1 MRLRTVALVSIL
13 FLIIAVAC
21 GGNGGDGQE
30 PTATT
35 PPGAAATDTPAAE
48 VPTEPPQEN
57 RPTATT
63 ARTASFSLCLLEPE
77 EADEALGEFVTGFPG
92 GNLSCTYQT
101 DSGIYARFELGSPDD
116 LQPDADFEG
125 VPGEPVAGIGEE
137 AVWFSGV
144 QLPSHHFDFDEVV
157 TLGVLSLRQDDVH
170 LRIMLNLPALDSAT
184 QLELVTGLAAI
195 AISRL
200 P

>member
-1 MRLRTVALVSIL
+1 MALRTVALVSIL
-13 FLIIAVAC
+13 VLIIVVAC
-21 GGNGGDGQE
+21 GGNGGDEEE

-35 PPGAAATDTPAAE
+35 PPGAAATDTPADE
-48 VPTEPPQEN
+48 VPTQLPEGN
-57 RPTATT
+57 TAVATT
-63 ARTASFSLCLLEPE
+63 APTARFSLCLLEPE

-101 DSGIYARFELGSPDD
+101 DSGIYVRFELGSQDD
-116 LQPDADFEG
+116 FQPDAEFEG
-125 VPGEPVAGIGEE
+125 VAGERVAGIGEE
-137 AVWFSGV
+137 AVWFVGV
-144 QLPSHHFDFDEVV
+144 QVPSHHFDFEEVV

-170 LRIMLNLPALDSAT
+170 LRVMLHLPALDSAT
-184 QLELVTGLAAI
+184 QLEVATGLAGV